1 MDNEEEFFKSETV
14 SKAAETD
21 YQMER
26 LMNNIKDVKNFKDF
40 ADLSGKGIRRIMK
53 QVGHLFVLDWE
64 DANLHRQKEV
74 FKKIEKR

>member
-40 ADLSGKGIRRIMK
+40 ADFVRKRYKAYYEAGRPSVCSGLGGCKFT
-53 QVGHLFVLDWE
+53 L
-64 DANLHRQKEV
+64 A
-74 FKKIEKR
+74 KKFLKK